1 MGEKRAKGYTSL
13 SSEGF
18 WKLSM
23 RFHWNPAL
31 FVLWAESQFPLLS
44 LVLQKP
50 TFSKFSVISPDDS
63 NIAPGLMAQKERM
76 H

>member
-1 MGEKRAKGYTSL
+1 MH
-13 SSEGF
+13 
-18 WKLSM
+18 
-23 RFHWNPAL
+23 FHQDAAL

-44 LVLQKP
+44 LVLQMP

-63 NIAPGLMAQKERM
+63 NISPGLMAEKERI